1 MIWIKR
7 DIILWI
13 KRDIIVSGGK
23 PVEIMD
29 TPKNGRTL
37 ESISILIQRVLDIK
51 NEIEELQ
58 EKVEVKKPQN
68 EDPYKRIFGLE

>member
-1 MIWIKR
+1 M
-7 DIILWI
+7 LWI
-13 KRDIIVSGGK
+13 KRDIIISLGK

-37 ESISILIQRVLDIK
+37 WSISILIQRVLDIK

-58 EKVEVKKPQN
+58 AKVEVK
-68 EDPYKRIFGLE
+68 